1 MFSRLYGNT
10 LANNP
15 QHLFVAAAGNQ
26 NRMIDEEDPFSSC
39 SIIMPNVLC
48 VANSNQY
55 DSRSSSSNWGKDMV
69 HVFAPGEHILSTYG
83 NVNYGPYVYLTGTS
97 MACPQVSG
105 LAALILTM
113 QKNLTGEE
121 LKSYIVQNVQKK
133 AQYADLVSSGGLI
146 DIVETIRAVKIE
158 STLINLLFMKAV
170 LKSMFFLACG
180 CNKNGSISLLC
191 NSHGKCNCKT
201 NVVGNTCNQCN
212 STFYGFPDCTGNNF
226 VNSICSTG
234 SNCVG

>member
-1 MFSRLYGNT
+1 MALKFMKTWEDGKIWGWSSWALQALEYAIQHGAKISSNSWGASYQLGQNWNNT

-69 HVFAPGEHILSTYG
+69 HVFAPGEHILSTY
-83 NVNYGPYVYLTGTS
+83 VDYQNYQYVYLTGTS

-113 QKNLTGEE
+113 QKNLTGDE

-158 STLINLLFMKAV
+158 STLINLLFMKSV
-170 LKSMFFLACG
+170 HKSIFF
-180 CNKNGSISLLC
+180 
-191 NSHGKCNCKT
+191 
-201 NVVGNTCNQCN
+201 
-212 STFYGFPDCTGNNF
+212 
-226 VNSICSTG
+226 
-234 SNCVG
+234 